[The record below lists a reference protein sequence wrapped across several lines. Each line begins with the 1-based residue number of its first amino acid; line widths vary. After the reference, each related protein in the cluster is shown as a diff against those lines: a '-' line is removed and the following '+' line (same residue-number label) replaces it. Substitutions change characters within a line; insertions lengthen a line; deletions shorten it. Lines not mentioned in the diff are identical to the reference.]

1 MYTRELSWKLVM
13 GLALPVVVAL
23 AAVVW
28 FFQTEINRVHQDQT
42 SQALLVAAKLIQ
54 STLSADESDA
64 TRSPIVESSVLE
76 NLRGQQIEAVV
87 VAANGNAIVDTRQTR
102 TSLEQLT
109 QRAEVR
115 AALRDGF
122 AQTSWSP
129 RGDGAMHRAIAMRR
143 EGRENSGFIWL
154 SMPVPL
160 LTERPQTVTRIA
172 AFGAII
178 ALGTALVLAYVHTR
192 RWSNLLRRITDA
204 ATSLSG
210 GDLTV
215 RADVAGSE
223 ELEVLARAINE
234 TRQRLAAHT
243 ETIDR
248 QRRTFEALLTQ
259 LREGV
264 VVVGADRRV
273 VLINPAASRLLNLGA
288 ANPQSYVGLGLER
301 CVPQLELQRLLLS
314 ADVALESGSAL
325 DVGGLEDVAPP
336 LRTMFESRVEV
347 ETPRGTL
354 HLLAHVS
361 DIVLPGPG
369 EFASG
374 PMIGRVLVITDI
386 TELARNIQMKTD
398 FVANASHELR
408 TPLST
413 IRAAV
418 ETLQQLDWNADGES
432 ATRFV
437 GVIERQSQRL
447 EALAADLLDLSKLES
462 ATAEFRTRTV
472 VIEELFGE
480 LRSHFAERI
489 KRKQIQ
495 WHTDAVRVGRASVVA
510 SPQLLRLVLDNLIDN
525 AIKFSD
531 PGGSVTVRCA
541 SDARTVLFEV
551 EDDGCGIPYEDQQ
564 RVFERFYQVERAR
577 SGTVI
582 ERGTGLGLS
591 IVRHAISAMDG
602 SVRLESTPGEG
613 TRITIS
619 IPQPSVSS
627 AA

>member
-23 AAVVW
+23 AAIVW
-28 FFQTEINRVHQDQT
+28 FFQTEINRVHEDQT
-42 SQALLVAAKLIQ
+42 SQALLVAGRLIRH
-54 STLSADESDA
+54 S
-64 TRSPIVESSVLE
+64 VESAPDRSTDALLE
-76 NLRGQQIEAVV
+76 DLRQQQIEAVIV
-87 VAANGNAIVDTRQTR
+87 SDRGEALVDTRR
-102 TSLEQLT
+102 SRASIEQLL
-109 QRAEVR
+109 QRSEVR
-115 AALRDGF
+115 NALLDGF
-122 AQTSWSP
+122 GQITWSP
-129 RGDGAMHRAIAMRR
+129 RPDGGPHRAVALKIGDAT
-143 EGRENSGFIWL
+143 GKGLVWL
-154 SMPVPL
+154 SMPVPQL
-160 LTERPQTVTRIA
+160 AEQPQTVTRIA

-178 ALGTALVLAYVHTR
+178 GLATVLVLAYVHTR
-192 RWSNLLRRITDA
+192 RWSNLLRRITEA
-204 ATSLSG
+204 ATSISA
-210 GDLTV
+210 GDLSV

-234 TRQRLAAHT
+234 TRQRLAVHT

-273 VLINPAASRLLNLGA
+273 VLINPAASRLLNLGTF
-288 ANPQSYVGLGLER
+288 STSMYVGLALER
-301 CVPQLELQRLLLS
+301 CIPQLDLQRLLLAPELVANVS
-314 ADVALESGSAL
+314 SEQQADTGGS
-325 DVGGLEDVAPP
+325 VMPP
-336 LRTMFESRVEV
+336 ERTMFESRVQV
-347 ETPRGTL
+347 DSPHGTL

-361 DIVLPGPG
+361 DIILPGPG
-369 EFASG
+369 ELATG
-374 PMIGRVLVITDI
+374 PTIGRVLVITDI
-386 TELARNIQMKTD
+386 TELTRNLQMKTD
-398 FVANASHELR
+398 FVTNASHELR

-418 ETLQQLDWNADGES
+418 ETLQQLDWQTDGDA

-437 GVIERQSQRL
+437 NVIERQSRRL
-447 EALAADLLDLSKLES
+447 EALASDLLDLSKLE
-462 ATAEFRTRTV
+462 AGTAGFRTRTLV
-472 VIEELFGE
+472 VSELFGE

-489 KRKQIQ
+489 KRKQIE
-495 WHTDAVRVGRASVVA
+495 WRTDALRCDRGSIIA

-525 AIKFSD
+525 AIKFTD
-531 PGGSVTVRCA
+531 AGGSVTVRCV
-541 SDARTVLFEV
+541 SDAHSIQFEV

-577 SGTVI
+577 SGGVI

-602 SVRLESTPGEG
+602 QVRLDSKPGEG
-613 TRITIS
+613 TRITIT
-619 IPQPSVSS
+619 IPQPAVAS